1 MSYYVFMKAKQFL
14 KKLKHLG
21 VEIVAGRGKGGHYLA
36 KYKGRQSTIPVHGDA
51 DISPVFIK
59 VICKQL
65 GIDPK
70 DL

>member
-1 MSYYVFMKAKQFL
+1 MKAKQFL
-14 KKLKHLG
+14 KRLRQLD
-21 VEIVAGRGKGGHYLA
+21 VEIVMGRGKGGHYLA
-36 KYKGRQSTIPVHGDA
+36 KYQGKQSTIPVHGDA

-65 GIDPK
+65 GIDIK